1 MQGTVAA
8 SVRVGDEVC
17 REWLAWRGFAGA
29 LRALD
34 ADAAGVAG
42 LPLER
47 LAELVLG
54 ATASSLAPALF
65 APFLVPSLVALS
77 GAVERPPTGTR
88 GEPEDN
94 AVTALGKIIIH
105 QYTPAPPGAPAPRAE

>member
-1 MQGTVAA
+1 MQGAVPA

-29 LRALD
+29 LRAFD

-42 LPLER
+42 LPVER

-54 ATASSLAPALF
+54 ATASSELGELTSLLAFLSSRFFCRLDGAWAQDVRRLESSLLKLYAVRALQ
-65 APFLVPSLVALS
+65 A
-77 GAVERPPTGTR
+77 GR
-88 GEPEDN
+88 
-94 AVTALGKIIIH
+94 
-105 QYTPAPPGAPAPRAE
+105 RARVLEVR